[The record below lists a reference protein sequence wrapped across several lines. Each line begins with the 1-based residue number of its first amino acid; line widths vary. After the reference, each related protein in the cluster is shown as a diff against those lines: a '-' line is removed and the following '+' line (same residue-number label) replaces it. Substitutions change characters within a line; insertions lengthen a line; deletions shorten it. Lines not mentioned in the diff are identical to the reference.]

1 MEIITLKDCLLS
13 FAQMQSD
20 VLSACPFQPLQGN
33 ITLAPG
39 ALLDREVDT
48 LPHDENGNAVYR
60 FGVTAVDKGTPAQL
74 NYATVS
80 VSSMWTS
87 MYI

>member
-1 MEIITLKDCLLS
+1 M
-13 FAQMQSD
+13 
-20 VLSACPFQPLQGN
+20 SACHFEPLQGN

-39 ALLDREVDT
+39 AILDREVDA
-48 LPHDENGNAVYR
+48 LPHDENGNAVYT

-80 VSSMWTS
+80 VSSLLTS

>member
-1 MEIITLKDCLLS
+1 MFFNCHFE
-13 FAQMQSD
+13 
-20 VLSACPFQPLQGN
+20 PLQGN

-39 ALLDREVDT
+39 AILDREVDA
-48 LPHDENGNAVYR
+48 LPHDENGNAVYT

-80 VSSMWTS
+80 VSSLYTS